1 MITLSSIFDKALNQG
16 YWILE
21 AWETPSIF
29 LEQFNIIY
37 LLWHLAFDNHTS
49 LFIVLKS
56 SDVLLILEVGG
67 RSWKSNGR
75 GHSIGRGTMHSLSE
89 QVHMQ

>member
-16 YWILE
+16 YWFLE

-49 LFIVLKS
+49 LFIVMNLTAFNNMSYFYLYRVDLKA
-56 SDVLLILEVGG
+56 
-67 RSWKSNGR
+67 N
-75 GHSIGRGTMHSLSE
+75 
-89 QVHMQ
+89 